1 MVSDHIGAS
10 KPNSSNLLPHLAHLT
25 LSETC
30 SGTQDISLNLINTA
44 MKLSNVLFFAAGV
57 YRVSATVSDA
67 KVILPPVTDCFVIT
81 LPPSLA
87 P

>member
-10 KPNSSNLLPHLAHLT
+10 KPNSSNLLHYLAHLT

-30 SGTQDISLNLINTA
+30 SRTQDISLNLTDTA
-44 MKLSNVLFFAAGV
+44 MKLSNALFFAAGV
-57 YRVSATVSDA
+57 YRVSALVSDA
-67 KVILPPVTDCFVIT
+67 KVPLPPATNCFTIT
-81 LPPSLA
+81 LSPSLA